1 MTIEIG
7 HFLGDISNST
17 YSSSG
22 LNSIFGSVLY
32 TSILLSIILLLII
45 CFIYPCKKNTPLW
58 VTFKLMFYIFIGV
71 ISILYLHH
79 GVMYHKYEK
88 KVEDKSVK
96 NLINGINNPSPAYEA
111 DRIKV
116 NPIEFKGGNEPSRF
130 NDVKS
135 YVNQYQPKPFMFPQ
149 KQSSDDVSYD
159 MTPRSESEFT
169 KNDRFGSLK
178 NQDVTDD
185 MSTDDML
192 KAMGV

>member
-58 VTFKLMFYIFIGV
+58 VTFKLMFYVFIGV
-71 ISILYLHH
+71 LSVLYLHH
-79 GVMYHKYEK
+79 GALYHKYEK
-88 KVEDKSVK
+88 KIEDRSVS
-96 NLINGINNPSPAYEA
+96 NLINGINNPSPAYEG
-111 DRIKV
+111 DRIQV
-116 NPIEFKGGNEPSRF
+116 NPILVTGGNETNNASDIKLYS
-130 NDVKS
+130 NKYS
-135 YVNQYQPKPFMFPQ
+135 PKPFMFPQ
-149 KQSSDDVSYD
+149 QSLNRKEPENEITIKSDQ
-159 MTPRSESEFT
+159 
-169 KNDRFGSLK
+169 FGSLK
-178 NQDVTDD
+178 NQNGEDDIITND

>member
-32 TSILLSIILLLII
+32 TSILLSIVLLLII

-58 VTFKLMFYIFIGV
+58 VTFKLMFYVFIGV
-71 ISILYLHH
+71 LSILYLHH
-79 GVMYHKYEK
+79 GALYHKYEK
-88 KVEDKSVK
+88 KIEDRSVS
-96 NLINGINNPSPAYEA
+96 NLINGINNPSPAYEG
-111 DRIKV
+111 DRIQV
-116 NPIEFKGGNEPSRF
+116 NPILVTGGNENIHPT
-130 NDVKS
+130 NIKL
-135 YVNQYQPKPFMFPQ
+135 YPNIYPPKPFMFPQ
-149 KQSSDDVSYD
+149 QSLSQKEPDSEISIKSDQ
-159 MTPRSESEFT
+159 
-169 KNDRFGSLK
+169 FGSLK
-178 NQDVTDD
+178 NQNSVDDIITND